1 MPLKRGLKMR
11 EEIRLANDAVFVGT
25 VLITDRLFLYMY
37 ETDMRTVFNAL
48 IEPENTGE
56 IIYKMINGTEVTYE
70 GYTKLVSVRDEGN
83 GLITA
88 VLIKERV

>member
-1 MPLKRGLKMR
+1 MG
-11 EEIRLANDAVFVGT
+11 EEIRLANGDAFVGN

-37 ETDMRTVFNAL
+37 ETDLRTVFNAL
-48 IEPENTGE
+48 IEPENTE
-56 IIYKMINGTEVTYE
+56 TIIYKRINDTETTYE

-83 GLITA
+83 SLITA

>member
-1 MPLKRGLKMR
+1 MG
-11 EEIRLANDAVFVGT
+11 EEIRLANGDAFVGN
-25 VLITDRLFLYMY
+25 VVITDRLFLYMY
-37 ETDMRTVFNAL
+37 ETDLRTVFNAL
-48 IEPENTGE
+48 IEPENTAT
-56 IIYKMINGTEVTYE
+56 IIYKRINDTETTYE